1 MADDRP
7 KSVKDVPADKFIEVH
22 TDGGR
27 AAPRAAC
34 SSMGELAG
42 GGPAPVG
49 AQAL

>member
-22 TDGGR
+22 TAGGR

>member
-22 TDGGR
+22 TAGGR
-27 AAPRAAC
+27 AALRAAC
-34 SSMGELAG
+34 CSIRELAG
-42 GGPAPVG
+42 GSPAPAG